1 MTEVTVT
8 RPRHPLE
15 GRRLH
20 VIGAMRRLGRD
31 ELLVVLPDGSKTL
44 MPVAWTDRDTTTAS
58 EGHALDRA
66 TAILAAPA
74 ELLHA
79 HELVVSLGARVDAGS
94 GQAARK
100 PPCEEDKRAVRAA
113 EFDARTDPGIATGS
127 DLVAAR
133 DGGRR
138 RDPDPGPADRP
149 RRHDDDDKG
158 RRDKGRR

>member
-1 MTEVTVT
+1 MT

-15 GRRLH
+15 GRRLQ

-44 MPVAWTDRDTTTAS
+44 MPAAWTDRDPTTAN
-58 EGHALDRA
+58 GGQALDRA
-66 TAILAAPA
+66 TAVLAVPA

-79 HELVVSLGARVDAGS
+79 HELVAGIGARIDAGG

-100 PPCEEDKRAVRAA
+100 PPCEEDKRAARAA

-133 DGGRR
+133 HGGRR
-138 RDPDPGPADRP
+138 RDPDPDPADRP
-149 RRHDDDDKG
+149 RRHDDDDG
-158 RRDKGRR
+158 GLRRGARR